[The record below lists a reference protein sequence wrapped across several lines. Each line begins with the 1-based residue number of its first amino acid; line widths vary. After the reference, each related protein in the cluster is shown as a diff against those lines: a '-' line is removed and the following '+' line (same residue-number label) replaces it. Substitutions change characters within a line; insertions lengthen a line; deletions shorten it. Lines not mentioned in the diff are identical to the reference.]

1 MQLIWFCLQL
11 ALTLHPNNIYI
22 INMVD
27 GFALLATTL
36 KNAKI
41 IWDTYL
47 HLNRCLKDTPTKW
60 RIRYLTPSL
69 TNFWLTILNQKWLVK
84 RW

>member
-11 ALTLHPNNIYI
+11 ALTLHPNNICI

-41 IWDTYL
+41 IWDIYL

-69 TNFWLTILNQKWLVK
+69 TNF
-84 RW
+84 

>member
-11 ALTLHPNNIYI
+11 ALTLHPINIYI

-36 KNAKI
+36 KNAKTAKSPSDFTVT
-41 IWDTYL
+41 WRYST
-47 HLNRCLKDTPTKW
+47 LKK
-60 RIRYLTPSL
+60 
-69 TNFWLTILNQKWLVK
+69 
-84 RW
+84 